1 MTIHDRVKSR
11 LHRPRILGLPVPDC
25 LFILFLAL
33 IIVVVYDLA
42 VFVRPLVLH
51 GDPGGAVAI
60 PALVLLTLLGLLF
73 VAALFVGLQFKA
85 RMNQLQQKRP
95 VKKDEI
101 IMSLSPFER
110 HNGHQNVKNNRK
122 IKTDKYSY
130 YNIFLSFS
138 FDKYTVRSIP
148 LDIGGKDFRPC
159 FPSPSWPQLCSWL
172 PSDGGGGG
180 RGHDPCSHRRE
191 KADLGGE
198 VNICILKRLSHIS
211 FSNWTIRKAYFSRL
225 VRQNKI

>member
-25 LFILFLAL
+25 LFVLFLAL

-51 GDPGGAVAI
+51 GDPGGAVAF
-60 PALVLLTLLGLLF
+60 PALVLLLLLGLLF
-73 VAALFVGLQFKA
+73 VAALFVGLQFKG

-101 IMSLSPFER
+101 IMSLPPCKR
-110 HNGHQNVKNNRK
+110 YNGHRYVVNNRG

-130 YNIFLSFS
+130 YIVFFFLSFS
-138 FDKYTVRSIP
+138 FNKYTLGYWWKGLPP
-148 LDIGGKDFRPC
+148 LF
-159 FPSPSWPQLCSWL
+159 SL
-172 PSDGGGGG
+172 PLLASTLFL
-180 RGHDPCSHRRE
+180 
-191 KADLGGE
+191 A
-198 VNICILKRLSHIS
+198 S
-211 FSNWTIRKAYFSRL
+211 F
-225 VRQNKI
+225 